1 VEQTWEDDN
10 WIHCFLVQNTI
21 VILLEKDYIEVVM
34 VNIELTFWFRYF
46 DSAEKIKIIKLNKK
60 EENIILH

>member
-34 VNIELTFWFRYF
+34 VNIELTFWFQYF
-46 DSAEKIKIIKLNKK
+46 DSTEKIKIIKLNKK

>member
-1 VEQTWEDDN
+1 M
-10 WIHCFLVQNTI
+10 QNNI

-34 VNIELTFWFRYF
+34 VNIELTFWFQYF
-46 DSAEKIKIIKLNKK
+46 DSTEKIKIIKLNKK